1 MLACGRLSPPAD
13 IILGRVWIHSLLHK
27 VLVSPRFTDTTW
39 YHPTGHTIPTPSSV
53 KKRRLGTPACFKTPN
68 NNNPFMWHAAAG
80 HVSGTGLFI
89 CKNLKMQRYPLLVFF
104 STKGGED
111 LWKKCVQSPTPLG
124 ALYTIYII
132 YPPSAPVNRWPRLC
146 HPLSSGPIVSED
158 RQWDPL
164 WLYYW
169 GPHTHTNQTT
179 QKSQSGVWPCAVKYP
194 NRGVPP
200 TCIVTLT
207 LLILCTLVWHD
218 LGVTRLPSP
227 LTSACMESGG

>member
-104 STKGGED
+104 AKEGED
-111 LWKKCVQSPTPLG
+111 LWKKMCTKPHPTRGSLHYIHYIPSLG
-124 ALYTIYII
+124 PCEPMT
-132 YPPSAPVNRWPRLC
+132 PP
-146 HPLSSGPIVSED
+146 
-158 RQWDPL
+158 
-164 WLYYW
+164 
-169 GPHTHTNQTT
+169 
-179 QKSQSGVWPCAVKYP
+179 
-194 NRGVPP
+194 VPS
-200 TCIVTLT
+200 
-207 LLILCTLVWHD
+207 LV
-218 LGVTRLPSP
+218 
-227 LTSACMESGG
+227 